1 MTRERQAGVYLRDM
15 LEAAEKAC
23 RFVAGMTLEEFLENE
38 EKIFAVTR
46 ALEVIGEAAKQVPV
60 QVKRHYPEI
69 PWRAVAGTR
78 DKLIHA
84 YFDVHAELLWST
96 VDDDLPVLCTALL
109 RAIRETDED

>member
-1 MTRERQAGVYLRDM
+1 MTREPQARVYLRDM
-15 LEAAEKAC
+15 LEAAEKGR
-23 RFVAGMTLEEFLENE
+23 RFVSGITQEEFLEND

-46 ALEVIGEAAKQVPV
+46 ALEVIGEAAKQVPAP
-60 QVKRHYPEI
+60 VKQRYPEI

-109 RAIRETDED
+109 RVIREMNDD